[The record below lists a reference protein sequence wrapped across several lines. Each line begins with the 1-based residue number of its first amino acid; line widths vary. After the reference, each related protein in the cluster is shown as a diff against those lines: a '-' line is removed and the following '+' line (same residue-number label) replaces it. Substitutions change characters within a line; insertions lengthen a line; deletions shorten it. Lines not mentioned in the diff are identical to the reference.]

1 MADPSECL
9 LNIKSVIKTMT
20 TSQNRDIIDHML
32 ANLEVMTEC
41 EHASDLHHYL
51 CNEDYFIV
59 GSFRAR
65 QWIGD
70 EAFSIIDA
78 IKDYE
83 ESNFG
88 EVTTDFSEPEKVA
101 NMYCYIKGEEILLQ
115 ANTLQG
121 KWDGALNRRD
131 LHAIAEEIDAV
142 PLHTLK

>member
-1 MADPSECL
+1 
-9 LNIKSVIKTMT
+9 MT
-20 TSQNRDIIDHML
+20 TSQNRAIIDHML

-41 EHASDLHHYL
+41 DHASDLHHYL

-88 EVTTDFSEPEKVA
+88 EVTTDFSDPEKVA
-101 NMYCYIKGEEILLQ
+101 NMYCYIKGEEILQQ
-115 ANTLQG
+115 AITLQG
-121 KWDGALNRRD
+121 KWDESLNRQD
-131 LHAIAEEIDAV
+131 LQAIGEEIDAI
-142 PLHTLK
+142 PAHALA

>member
-1 MADPSECL
+1 
-9 LNIKSVIKTMT
+9 MT

-32 ANLEVMTEC
+32 ANLEAMTEC
-41 EHASDLHHYL
+41 DHASDLHHYL

-65 QWIGD
+65 QWIGE

-88 EVTTDFSEPEKVA
+88 EVTTDFSEPEKVV
-101 NMYCYIKGEEILLQ
+101 NMYCYIKGAEILQQ

-121 KWDGALNRRD
+121 KWDESLSRQD
-131 LHAIAEEIDAV
+131 LQAIGEELDAI
-142 PLHTLK
+142 PAHSLA